1 MPAWAPLGAYA
12 APERFPAPLPSETMR
27 PSGSTS
33 FSMPK
38 PEPKATGAPKLTPP
52 SPEVATYW
60 L

>member
-1 MPAWAPLGAYA
+1 LN
-12 APERFPAPLPSETMR
+12 APLPFETMR

-38 PEPKATGAPKLTPP
+38 PDPNATGAPKLTPP